1 MKTAIY
7 IEDGLTQL
15 VLTPESDFEQGIV
28 SKVNK
33 GEQAVKIHTGSFY
46 QCEGGWVRQRPP
58 YYGRVEED
66 DSLIIVM
73 EIKGDQK
80 GECR

>member
-28 SKVNK
+28 SKVDK
-33 GEQAVKIHTGSFY
+33 GEHSVRIYTGVFY
-46 QCEGGWVRQRPP
+46 HCQGGWVRQRAP
-58 YYGRVEED
+58 YQTAQD
-66 DSLIIVM
+66 DNSLIIVM
-73 EIKGDQK
+73 DIK
-80 GECR
+80 EAE